1 MKISCDKE
9 VFLKRLVAAS
19 RAVTARPNLDVL
31 NGLKL
36 STKDGVMTITG
47 SNLDMTIRAHF
58 EVSVQEDGEV
68 VLPARLLTN
77 IVRALAGG
85 EVTIALEGDKATI
98 SGGAAKFVMS
108 TYPVSEFPRVSDPEG
123 ERVLV
128 SAEDLAR
135 GIRQVAGAASDDNA
149 RPILTGVLFEEHEG
163 SLRMVATDSY
173 RLALCDLSGVGVL
186 ASGQKVIVPAD
197 ALDVLA
203 RLMDHDGEDE
213 KVAVCLAERD
223 VSFEVPDGSGT
234 LQIVTRL
241 IEGDFPKYESL
252 IPESSPCTLE
262 VATGDLIEAVRRIT
276 QIAPEAT
283 TPVRLS
289 QRSGGVDLEVK
300 AQDVE
305 GNAEESVNGDYEGEK
320 LMIAFNPQYLLAGLE
335 AVNAQSVILASTDE
349 LKPAVLRPAGRDDV
363 LYLMMPVRIT

>member
-19 RAVTARPNLDVL
+19 RAVTTRPNLDAL
-31 NGLKL
+31 NGLHFL
-36 STKDGVMTITG
+36 TKDGMLTITG

-58 EVSVQEDGEV
+58 EVSVKDDGEV
-68 VLPARLLTN
+68 VVPARTLTN
-77 IVRALAGG
+77 IVRALADG
-85 EVTIALEGDKATI
+85 EVVIETEADKVMI
-98 SGGAAKFVMS
+98 SGGAAKFEMS
-108 TYPVSEFPRVSDPEG
+108 TYPVTEFPSVSDPKSDQ
-123 ERVLV
+123 VTV
-128 SAEDLAR
+128 SAEDLAK

-163 SLRMVATDSY
+163 ALRMVATDSY
-173 RLALCDLSGVGVL
+173 RLALCDLPGIGVL
-186 ASGQKVIVPAD
+186 KAGQKVIVPAD
-197 ALDVLA
+197 ALDVLT
-203 RLMDHDGEDE
+203 RVMDHAGEDE

-223 VSFEVPDGSGT
+223 VSFEISDGVGT

-252 IPESSPCTLE
+252 IPESSPRTLE
-262 VATGDLIEAVRRIT
+262 VDTVELTAAVKRIT
-276 QIAPEAT
+276 QIAPEAS

-289 QRSGGVDLEVK
+289 QRDGGVDLEVK

-305 GNAEESVNGDYEGEK
+305 GKAEESVSGTYEGEK

-335 AVNAQSVILASTDE
+335 AVNAKSVVLASTDE
-349 LKPAVLRPAGRDDV
+349 LKPAVLKPADRDDV
-363 LYLMMPVRIT
+363 IYLMMPVRIT